1 MDFRVFRGDAYEDF
15 VVRLSG
21 SIPADKLTRL
31 EGRAEEILKNAELT
45 LGLTYAPWD
54 ASITI
59 EDHFQTDDDLNKV
72 WSSAPLP
79 ISGAADPGYD
89 NFWLRPYSPTGTVP

>member
-1 MDFRVFRGDAYEDF
+1 M
-15 VVRLSG
+15 
-21 SIPADKLTRL
+21 
-31 EGRAEEILKNAELT
+31 KNAELT

-89 NFWLRPYSPTGTVP
+89 NFWASSVFTDWDGSVKYDSYLYDGIMDGSDEHKDLYWGPDAVGEVGS

>member
-72 WSSAPLP
+72 YPRRRFPPAAQPIP
-79 ISGAADPGYD
+79 DMTISG
-89 NFWLRPYSPTGTVP
+89 LRPYSPTGTVP